1 MDIILATIA
10 LLVAVPLLLYWFA
23 PATLFRQFQNA
34 LRRRARLTRKT
45 ISVGGIAWPYL
56 EGGPADG
63 ETVVLVHGF
72 GADKDNW
79 AFYAPHLTDKY
90 RVIIPDLPGFG
101 ENDLS
106 ADRDYSIT
114 AQTARLVEFLDALGV
129 DRCHLAGNSMGGF
142 IALQA
147 ALDHSHKLA
156 SLTLLNNAGVVGAN
170 ESELQ
175 KLASQ
180 GESPLVV
187 RTPADVDR
195 LLAFVAHKPR
205 PIPGQFKKVM
215 FNDSKRREALLDQ
228 IFAVIAED
236 SLNNPV
242 NDRLGEVK
250 APTLIIWGR
259 HDRLLDVSSVAVL
272 EKGIAG
278 AESVIFEHVA
288 HVPMIEDP
296 QALASAHLPFLA
308 RL

>member
-1 MDIILATIA
+1 MNIILTIIA
-10 LLVAVPLLLYWFA
+10 LLIAVPLLLYWFA

-34 LRRRARLTRKT
+34 MRRKARLTRKT
-45 ISVGGIAWPYL
+45 ITVGGTTWPYL

-90 RVIIPDLPGFG
+90 RVIVPDLPGFG
-101 ENDLS
+101 ESDLS
-106 ADRDYSIT
+106 TERDYSIA
-114 AQTARLVEFLDALGV
+114 AQTARLIDFLDAVGV
-129 DRCHLAGNSMGGF
+129 DRCHIAGNSMGGF

-156 SLTLLNNAGVVGAN
+156 SLTLINNAGVVGAG

-175 KLASQ
+175 KMAAE

-187 RTPADVDR
+187 RSPADVDK

-215 FNDSKRREALLDQ
+215 FNDAKRREALLDR
-228 IFAVIAED
+228 IFWAIAED
-236 SLNNPV
+236 SLTNPV
-242 NDRLGEVK
+242 NDRLGEVNT
-250 APTLIIWGR
+250 PTLIVWGR
-259 HDRLLDVSSVAVL
+259 HDRLIDVSSVAVL